1 MTADHLL
8 LFADHIL
15 NEDRKLL
22 YSRAEGVEHISIED
36 FERFKRFKSGVILDA
51 ILLILELSKSGKF
64 YDCLKFYEGKVADMV
79 STTSKL
85 CQLILFLTYFQQ
97 YRTHKHEPDFSQSL
111 GHDFNRALT
120 EIPITLKIC
129 QVHMNIINS
138 LEDAVRKHKLVND
151 ADDERL
157 LSRLCNQGVT
167 SKRKEI
173 AKLEKLLKDLQ
184 LIRQQVS
191 TM

>member
-1 MTADHLL
+1 MLADHLL
-8 LFADHIL
+8 LFTDHIL

-22 YSRAEGVEHISIED
+22 YNRAEGAEHISIED
-36 FERFKRFKSGVILDA
+36 SDRFKRFKSGVILDA
-51 ILLILELSKSGKF
+51 ILLILELSKSEKF
-64 YDCLKFYEGKVADMV
+64 YDCLKFYEGEVADMV

-85 CQLILFLTYFQQ
+85 CQLLLFLTYFQQ

-111 GHDFNRALT
+111 GHDFNGALT

-129 QVHMNIINS
+129 QVHMNIISS
-138 LEDAVRKHKLVND
+138 LRDAVQKHKLVND

-157 LSRLCNQGVT
+157 LGRLCNQGINL
-167 SKRKEI
+167 KRKDI
-173 AKLEKLLKDLQ
+173 TKLEKLLKSLQ
-184 LIRQQVS
+184 LIRQSVS

>member
-1 MTADHLL
+1 MLADHLL
-8 LFADHIL
+8 LFTDHIL

-22 YSRAEGVEHISIED
+22 YNRAEGAEHISIED
-36 FERFKRFKSGVILDA
+36 SDRFKRFKSGVILDA
-51 ILLILELSKSGKF
+51 ILLILELSKSEKF

-85 CQLILFLTYFQQ
+85 CQLLLFLTYFQQ

-111 GHDFNRALT
+111 GHDFNGALT
-120 EIPITLKIC
+120 EIPTTLKIC
-129 QVHMNIINS
+129 QVHMNIISS
-138 LEDAVRKHKLVND
+138 LRDAVQKHKLVND

-157 LSRLCNQGVT
+157 LGRLCNQGINL
-167 SKRKEI
+167 KRKDI
-173 AKLEKLLKDLQ
+173 TKLEKLLKSLQ
-184 LIRQQVS
+184 LIRQSVS